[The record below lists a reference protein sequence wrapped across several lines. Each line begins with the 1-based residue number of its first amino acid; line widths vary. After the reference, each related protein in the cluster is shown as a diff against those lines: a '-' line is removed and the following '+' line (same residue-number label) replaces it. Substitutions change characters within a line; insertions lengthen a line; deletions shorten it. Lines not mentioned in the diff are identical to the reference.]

1 MEQSDSR
8 PPLPAPPVAV
18 LVDGDVN
25 LSDDQELANRA
36 AMLLESALGDKP
48 AEINNEVEGSKRKP
62 LSDIG
67 NKVVSLT
74 FIFFYSIYFSKILH
88 RSRL

>member
-1 MEQSDSR
+1 MCSASCGCNPKKCSNRETAVVVEQSDSR

-48 AEINNEVEGSKRKP
+48 AEINNEVEGSKE
-62 LSDIG
+62 
-67 NKVVSLT
+67 
-74 FIFFYSIYFSKILH
+74 
-88 RSRL
+88 SRCQTLGIKL